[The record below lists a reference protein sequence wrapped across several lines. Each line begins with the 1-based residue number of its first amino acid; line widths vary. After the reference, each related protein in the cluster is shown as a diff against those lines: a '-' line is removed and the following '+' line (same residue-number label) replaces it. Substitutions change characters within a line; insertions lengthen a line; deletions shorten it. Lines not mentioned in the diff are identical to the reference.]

1 MLWWIQGSG
10 IVGTASNR
18 CMVLTYLSRRYSR
31 YRQDVWCYDDF
42 PPRGTYTPASV
53 FFPKR
58 FSLNFLRLVFIF
70 IITFFRVIIIKS
82 KSSPAQYF
90 HIKSNIMSV
99 LYLKSIK
106 SFLKNIA
113 HSQPISCLL
122 KTQTFFWLFFN
133 GPLILDVTHFGSP
146 RHICRSIIRILSGKA
161 VWPESTH
168 QTVFDFKES
177 RRYMNPKQYNM
188 II

>member
-1 MLWWIQGSG
+1 
-10 IVGTASNR
+10 
-18 CMVLTYLSRRYSR
+18 MVLTYLSRRYSR

-82 KSSPAQYF
+82 KSAPAQYF
-90 HIKSNIMSV
+90 HTKSNIMSV
-99 LYLKSIK
+99 SYLKSIK

-122 KTQTFFWLFFN
+122 KTQTFFWPFFN
-133 GPLILDVTHFGSP
+133 GPLILDVTHFGTTTP
-146 RHICRSIIRILSGKA
+146 YLSVNYSYFVRQGRLAGHATKLYLA
-161 VWPESTH
+161 L
-168 QTVFDFKES
+168 QTKKE
-177 RRYMNPKQYNM
+177 
-188 II
+188 